1 MGGNGSDE
9 SRAFDKPSCPGK
21 RHQSIRTCLSEEVES
36 SSSPIRRQTPDVKY
50 LEKVERRPDP
60 DVRYPDEMARRPDP
74 DEVGCRADPNVRY
87 PDEVGCRSDII
98 TAVRHPGGMSNVAH
112 HKGAICVCKG
122 KRATW
127 HFLGRIPQ

>member
-1 MGGNGSDE
+1 M
-9 SRAFDKPSCPGK
+9 
-21 RHQSIRTCLSEEVES
+21 
-36 SSSPIRRQTPDVKY
+36 KY